1 MSTNNSKT
9 SQLKLGALLSYVV
22 LALQN
27 LVGLLYTPF
36 MLRMM
41 GKSEYGLYSIAA
53 SIVAYLTVLDLGFGN
68 AIVRYTAK
76 YRAEGKVEEQYKMFG
91 MFFLL
96 YCAIG
101 VVALAAGGVL
111 CLNAENIF
119 DTAMTANEMS
129 RTKII
134 LALMVVN
141 LAVTFPFSLFGSII
155 TAYEQFV
162 FQKGIIIVRI
172 VLNTA
177 TMIVLLNFG
186 YKAVA
191 MVVVTTLFNI
201 ITLGVNFWYCKRVL
215 KIQVKFG
222 KFQWGFLKEVA
233 IYSFWIFLNA
243 IMDRIYW
250 STGQFV
256 LGAYVGTAAVAVF
269 AVAIQLEHMYM
280 GFSTAISGVFLP
292 KVCAMVVKETDGKA
306 ISDLFIK
313 TGRIQY
319 SVMIL
324 ILSGFFLFGREFII
338 LWAGSGYEDAYI
350 IAMLFFVPLIVPLIQ
365 NLGITIL
372 QARNQM
378 KFRSLLYLGISLL
391 SLGAQIPLSKYY
403 GGIGCACA
411 IAGAL
416 TLGQIVV
423 MNIYYQVKQGIN
435 ILHFWKEILKMSIAP
450 GALAVACYFVLQN
463 IPLDSVLKLALGIL
477 CYLVVYLPL
486 FYVFSMNAYE
496 KELLS
501 KPLKKFKKNSTQ
513 AKSILG
519 KGENI

>member
-1 MSTNNSKT
+1 MVK
-9 SQLKLGALLSYVV
+9 SQLKTGALLSYVV

-53 SIVAYLTVLDLGFGN
+53 SIVAYLTILDLGFGN

-76 YRAEGKVEEQYKMFG
+76 FRAENKKEEQYEMFG

-96 YCAIG
+96 YCGIG
-101 VVALAAGGVL
+101 LIALLAGGVL
-111 CLNAENIF
+111 YWNAENIF
-119 DTAMTANEMS
+119 DASMTANELS

-134 LALMVVN
+134 LALMVFN
-141 LAVTFPFSLFGSII
+141 LAITFPFSLFGSII

-162 FQKGIIIVRI
+162 FQKVIAIVRI
-172 VLNTA
+172 ILNTA
-177 TMIVLLNFG
+177 TMIVLLNVG
-186 YKAVA
+186 YKAIA
-191 MVVVTTLFNI
+191 MVVVTTSFNVL
-201 ITLGVNFWYCKRVL
+201 TLGLNFWYCKHYL
-215 KIQVKFG
+215 KIKLKFARF
-222 KFQWGFLKEVA
+222 KWGFLKEVS

-256 LGAYVGTAAVAVF
+256 LGAYAGTVVVAVF
-269 AVAIQLEHMYM
+269 AVAITLEHMYM
-280 GFSTAISGVFLP
+280 SFSTAISGVFLP
-292 KVCAMVVKETDGKA
+292 KVTAMAVRESDGRA

-319 SVMIL
+319 CVMIL
-324 ILSGFFLFGREFII
+324 VLTGFFLFGRQFIH
-338 LWAGSGYEDAYI
+338 LWAGDGYDDAYI
-350 IAMLFFVPLIVPLIQ
+350 ISMLFFVPLTVPLIQ

-378 KFRSLLYLGISLL
+378 KFRSLLYLVISLV

-416 TLGQIVV
+416 VLGQIVV
-423 MNIYYQVKQGIN
+423 MNVYYQVKQKIDIVG
-435 ILHFWKEILKMSIAP
+435 FWVEIIKMSIVP
-450 GALAVACYFVLQN
+450 AVLTVLTYYVLQQYA
-463 IPLDSVLKLALGIL
+463 LDTVVKLVAGIIV
-477 CYLVVYLPL
+477 YLLVYLPL
-486 FYVFSMNAYE
+486 FFALSMNAYE
-496 KELLS
+496 RDLIL
-501 KPLKKFKKNSTQ
+501 KPIKKILKR
-513 AKSILG
+513 A
-519 KGENI
+519 

>member
-1 MSTNNSKT
+1 MVK
-9 SQLKLGALLSYVV
+9 SQLKTGALLSYIV

-27 LVGLLYTPF
+27 MVGLLYTPF

-53 SIVAYLTVLDLGFGN
+53 SVVAYLTVLDLGFGN

-76 YRAEGKVEEQYKMFG
+76 FRAEGKQEEQYEMFG

-96 YCAIG
+96 YCGIG
-101 VVALAAGGVL
+101 LIALLAGGVL
-111 CLNAENIF
+111 YWNAENIF
-119 DTAMTANEMS
+119 DATMTASELS

-134 LALMVVN
+134 LALMVFN
-141 LAVTFPFSLFGSII
+141 LAITFPFSLFGSII

-162 FQKGIIIVRI
+162 FQKVIAIVRI
-172 VLNTA
+172 ILNTA
-177 TMIVLLNFG
+177 TMIVLLNLG
-186 YKAVA
+186 YKAIA
-191 MVVVTTLFNI
+191 MVVVTTVFNVL
-201 ITLGVNFWYCKRVL
+201 TLGLNFWYCKHYL
-215 KIQVKFG
+215 KIKLKFA
-222 KFQWGFLKEVA
+222 KFKWDFLKEVS

-256 LGAYVGTAAVAVF
+256 LGAYAGTVVVAVF

-280 GFSTAISGVFLP
+280 SFSTAISGVFLP
-292 KVCAMVVKETDGKA
+292 KVTAMAVRESDGRA

-319 SVMIL
+319 CVMIL
-324 ILSGFFLFGREFII
+324 VLTGFFLFGRQFIH
-338 LWAGSGYEDAYI
+338 LWAGEAYDDAYI
-350 IAMLFFVPLIVPLIQ
+350 IAMLFFVPLTIPLIQ

-378 KFRSLLYLGISLL
+378 KFRCILYLVISLV

-416 TLGQIVV
+416 VLGQIIV
-423 MNIYYQVKQGIN
+423 MNVYYQVKQKIDIVG
-435 ILHFWKEILKMSIAP
+435 FWIEIIKMSVVP
-450 GALAVACYFVLQN
+450 AVLTVLTYYVLQQYA
-463 IPLDSVLKLALGIL
+463 LDTVVKLVAGIAL
-477 CYLVVYLPL
+477 YFVVYLPL
-486 FYVFSMNAYE
+486 FFALSMNAYE
-496 KELLS
+496 RDLILKPIRKLL
-501 KPLKKFKKNSTQ
+501 KR
-513 AKSILG
+513 A
-519 KGENI
+519 

>member
-1 MSTNNSKT
+1 MPK
-9 SQLKLGALLSYVV
+9 SQLRSGALLSYVV

-41 GKSEYGLYSIAA
+41 GKSEYGLYSIAV
-53 SIVAYLTVLDLGFGN
+53 SIVAYLTILDLGFGN

-76 YRAEGKVEEQYKMFG
+76 FRAENKQEEQYEMFG

-96 YCAIG
+96 YCGIG
-101 VVALAAGGVL
+101 LIALLAGGVL
-111 CLNAENIF
+111 YWNAENIF
-119 DTAMTANEMS
+119 DASMTANELS

-134 LALMVVN
+134 LALMVFN
-141 LAVTFPFSLFGSII
+141 LAITFPFSLFGSII

-162 FQKGIIIVRI
+162 FQKLIAIVRI
-172 VLNTA
+172 ILNTA
-177 TMIVLLNFG
+177 TMIVLLNLG
-186 YKAVA
+186 YKAIA
-191 MVVVTTLFNI
+191 MVVVATIFNI
-201 ITLGVNFWYCKRVL
+201 LTLGLNFWYCKHYL
-215 KIQVKFG
+215 KIKLKFAR
-222 KFQWGFLKEVA
+222 FQWDFLKEVS

-256 LGAYVGTAAVAVF
+256 LGAYAGTVVVAVF

-280 GFSTAISGVFLP
+280 SFSTAISGVFLP
-292 KVCAMVVKETDGKA
+292 KVTAMAVRESDGRA

-319 SVMIL
+319 CVMIL
-324 ILSGFFLFGREFII
+324 VLTGFFLFGRQFIH
-338 LWAGSGYEDAYI
+338 LWAGEGYDDAYF
-350 IAMLFFVPLIVPLIQ
+350 IAMLFFVPLTIPLIQ

-378 KFRSLLYLGISLL
+378 KFRCILYLVISLV

-416 TLGQIVV
+416 VLGQIII
-423 MNIYYQVKQGIN
+423 MNVYYQVRQKIDIVG
-435 ILHFWKEILKMSIAP
+435 FWVEIIKMSVVP
-450 GALAVACYFVLQN
+450 AVLTVLTYYVLQQYA
-463 IPLDSVLKLALGIL
+463 LDTVAKLAAGIVL
-477 CYLVVYLPL
+477 YLVVYLPL
-486 FYVFSMNAYE
+486 FFTLSMNAYE
-496 KELLS
+496 RDLII
-501 KPLKKFKKNSTQ
+501 KPIKKIFKR
-513 AKSILG
+513 
-519 KGENI
+519 E

>member
-1 MSTNNSKT
+1 MQ
-9 SQLKLGALLSYVV
+9 SQLKIGALLSYVV
-22 LALQN
+22 LALHN

-53 SIVAYLTVLDLGFGN
+53 SIVAYLMVLDLGFGN

-76 YRAEGKVEEQYKMFG
+76 FRAENKCKEQYEMFG

-96 YCAIG
+96 YCGIG
-101 VVALAAGGVL
+101 IITLMAGGIL
-111 CLNAENIF
+111 YLNAENIF
-119 DTAMTANEMS
+119 DAAMTANELE
-129 RTKII
+129 RTKFI
-134 LALMVVN
+134 LALMIFN
-141 LAVTFPFSLFGSII
+141 LAISFPFSLFGSVI

-162 FQKGIIIVRI
+162 FQKVVLIFRII
-172 VLNTA
+172 LNTV

-191 MVVVTTLFNI
+191 MVVVTTVFNML
-201 ITLGVNFWYCKRVL
+201 TLGLNYWYCKHYL
-215 KIQVKFG
+215 KIKLKFVR
-222 KFQWGFLKEVA
+222 FQWGFLKEVS

-256 LGAYVGTAAVAVF
+256 LGAFVGTAAVAVF

-280 GFSTAISGVFLP
+280 SFSSAISGVFLP
-292 KVCAMVVKETDGKA
+292 KVTAMAVRESNGSA

-319 SVMIL
+319 CVMVL
-324 ILSGFFLFGREFII
+324 VLSGFFLFGRQFIH
-338 LWAGSGYEDAYI
+338 LWAGEGYDDAYI
-350 IAMLFFVPLIVPLIQ
+350 ISMLFFVPLTVPLIQ

-378 KFRSLLYLGISLL
+378 KFRSLLYLCISLV
-391 SLGAQIPLSKYY
+391 SLGAQIPLSKYF

-416 TLGQIVV
+416 VLGQILV
-423 MNIYYQVKQGIN
+423 MNVYYQVKQN
-435 ILHFWKEILKMSIAP
+435 IDIIGFWKEIIKMSIVP
-450 GALAVACYFVLQN
+450 GVLTVLTYYVLQHYD
-463 IPLDSVLKLALGIL
+463 LDTVVKLIVGIVF
-477 CYLVVYLPL
+477 YLIVYLPL
-486 FYVFSMNAYE
+486 FFAFSMNAYE
-496 KELLS
+496 RDLIL
-501 KPLKKFKKNSTQ
+501 KPIKKILKKK
-513 AKSILG
+513 
-519 KGENI
+519 

>member
-1 MSTNNSKT
+1 MPV
-9 SQLKLGALLSYVV
+9 SQLKIGALLSYVV

-53 SIVAYLTVLDLGFGN
+53 SIVAYLTILDLGFGN

-76 YRAEGKVEEQYKMFG
+76 YRAEDKTEEQHQMFG

-96 YCAIG
+96 YCGIG
-101 VVALAAGGVL
+101 MIALTVGGIL
-111 CLNAENIF
+111 YWNAENIF
-119 DTAMTANEMS
+119 DAAMTAKELA

-134 LALMVVN
+134 LALMVFN
-141 LAVTFPFSLFGSII
+141 LAITFPFSLFGSII

-162 FQKGIIIVRI
+162 FQKLIAIVRI
-172 VLNTA
+172 ILNTA
-177 TMIVLLNFG
+177 TMIVLLNLG
-186 YKAVA
+186 YKAIA
-191 MVVVTTLFNI
+191 MVVVATIFNI
-201 ITLGVNFWYCKRVL
+201 LTLGLNFWYCKHYL
-215 KIQVKFG
+215 KIKLKFAR
-222 KFQWGFLKEVA
+222 FQWDFLKEVS

-256 LGAYVGTAAVAVF
+256 LGAYAGTVVVAVF

-280 GFSTAISGVFLP
+280 SFSTAISGVFLP
-292 KVCAMVVKETDGKA
+292 KVTAMAVRESDGRA

-319 SVMIL
+319 CVMIL
-324 ILSGFFLFGREFII
+324 VLTGFFLFGRQFIH
-338 LWAGSGYEDAYI
+338 LWAGEGYDDAYF
-350 IAMLFFVPLIVPLIQ
+350 IAMLFFVPLTIPLIQ

-378 KFRSLLYLGISLL
+378 KFRCILYLVISLVSL
-391 SLGAQIPLSKYY
+391 SAQIPLSKYY

-416 TLGQIVV
+416 VLGQIII
-423 MNIYYQVKQGIN
+423 MNVYYQVRQKIDIVG
-435 ILHFWKEILKMSIAP
+435 FWVEIIKMSVVP
-450 GALAVACYFVLQN
+450 AVLTVLTYYVLQQYA
-463 IPLDSVLKLALGIL
+463 LDTVAKLAAGIVL
-477 CYLVVYLPL
+477 YLVVYLPL
-486 FYVFSMNAYE
+486 FFTLSMNAYE
-496 KELLS
+496 RDLIL
-501 KPLKKFKKNSTQ
+501 KPIKKILKRV
-513 AKSILG
+513 
-519 KGENI
+519 

>member
-1 MSTNNSKT
+1 MH
-9 SQLKLGALLSYVV
+9 SQLKSGALLSYVV
-22 LALQN
+22 LALHN

-76 YRAEGKVEEQYKMFG
+76 FRAENKQEEQYEMFG

-96 YCAIG
+96 YCGIG
-101 VVALAAGGVL
+101 LIALLAGGVL
-111 CLNAENIF
+111 YWNAENIF
-119 DTAMTANEMS
+119 DASMTANELS

-134 LALMVVN
+134 LALMIFN

-155 TAYEQFV
+155 TAYEQFI
-162 FQKGIIIVRI
+162 FQKVIIIVRI
-172 VLNTA
+172 ILNTA

-186 YKAVA
+186 YKAIA
-191 MVVVTTLFNI
+191 MVVVTTVFNLL
-201 ITLGVNFWYCKRVL
+201 THGLNFWYCKHYL
-215 KIQVKFG
+215 KIKLKFA
-222 KFQWGFLKEVA
+222 KFQWGFLKEVS

-256 LGAYVGTAAVAVF
+256 LGAYAGTAVVAVF
-269 AVAIQLEHMYM
+269 AVAIQLQHMYM
-280 GFSTAISGVFLP
+280 SFSTAISGVFLP
-292 KVCAMVVKETDGKA
+292 KVTAMAVRESDGKE

-319 SVMIL
+319 CVMIL
-324 ILSGFFLFGREFII
+324 VLTGFFLFGRQFIR
-338 LWAGSGYEDAYI
+338 LWAGDGYDDAYI
-350 IAMLFFVPLIVPLIQ
+350 ISMLFFVPLTVPLIQ

-378 KFRSLLYLGISLL
+378 RFRSLLYLVISFA
-391 SLGAQIPLSKYY
+391 SLGLQIPLSKYY

-416 TLGQIVV
+416 VLGHILV
-423 MNIYYQVKQGIN
+423 MNVYYQVKQN
-435 ILHFWKEILKMSIAP
+435 IDIIGFWKEIVKMSVVP
-450 GALAVACYFVLQN
+450 ALLTVGTYLILQQYA
-463 IPLDSVLKLALGIL
+463 LDSILKLIVGIVL
-477 CYLVVYLPL
+477 YLIIYLPL
-486 FYVFSMNAYE
+486 FFAFSMNAYE
-496 KELLS
+496 RDLIL
-501 KPLKKFKKNSTQ
+501 KPVKKILKR
-513 AKSILG
+513 G
-519 KGENI
+519 

>member
-1 MSTNNSKT
+1 MKSSSLKT
-9 SQLKLGALLSYVV
+9 GALLSYVV

-41 GKSEYGLYSIAA
+41 GKSEYGLYSIVA
-53 SIVAYLTVLDLGFGN
+53 SVVAYLTVLDLGFGN
-68 AIVRYTAK
+68 AIIRYTAK
-76 YRAEGKVEEQYKMFG
+76 YRAEGKQEEQYKMFG

-96 YCAIG
+96 YCGIG
-101 VVALAAGGVL
+101 FIALLAGGVL
-111 CLNAENIF
+111 YLNAGNIF
-119 DTAMTANEMS
+119 GSAMTTNEMD
-129 RTKII
+129 RVKVM
-134 LALMVVN
+134 LLLMVFN
-141 LAVTFPFSLFGSII
+141 LAITFPFSLFGSII

-162 FQKGIIIVRI
+162 FQKVIAIVRI
-172 VLNTA
+172 ILNTA

-201 ITLGVNFWYCKRVL
+201 LTLGTNYWYCKHVL
-215 KIQVKFG
+215 KVKIKFG
-222 KFQWGFLKEVA
+222 RFQWGFLKEVA
-233 IYSFWIFLNA
+233 IYSFWIFMNA

-256 LGAYVGTAAVAVF
+256 LGAFAGPVVVAVF

-280 GFSTAISGVFLP
+280 AFSTAISSVFLP
-292 KVCAMVVKETDGKA
+292 RVTAMTVKDSDGKS

-319 SVMIL
+319 CIMIL
-324 ILSGFFLFGREFII
+324 VLTGFFLFGRQFIRI
-338 LWAGSGYEDAYI
+338 WAGEGYDDAYTI
-350 IAMLFFVPLIVPLIQ
+350 SMLFFVPLTVPLIQ

-378 KFRSLLYLGISLL
+378 KFRSLLYLVISLV
-391 SLGAQIPLSKYY
+391 SLGAQIPLAKYY

-416 TLGQIVV
+416 VLGQIIV
-423 MNIYYQVKQGIN
+423 MNVYYQRVQKLDIVHFWIEIAKMSVVPVVLTVAAYV
-435 ILHFWKEILKMSIAP
+435 ILHHFA
-450 GALAVACYFVLQN
+450 
-463 IPLDSVLKLALGIL
+463 LDSVIKLVVGIGA
-477 CYLVVYLPL
+477 YLVVYLPL

-496 KELLS
+496 RDLIS
-501 KPLKKFKKNSTQ
+501 RPIKKIFRR
-513 AKSILG
+513 
-519 KGENI
+519 

>member
-1 MSTNNSKT
+1 MPA
-9 SQLKLGALLSYVV
+9 SQIRMGALLSYVV

-53 SIVAYLTVLDLGFGN
+53 SIVAYLTILDLGFGN

-76 YRAEGKVEEQYKMFG
+76 FRAEGEVEEQYKMFG

-101 VVALAAGGVL
+101 TIVLFAGGVL
-111 CLNAENIF
+111 YLNAEIIF
-119 DTAMTANEMS
+119 DASMTANELA

-134 LALMVVN
+134 LALMVFN
-141 LAVTFPFSLFGSII
+141 LAITFPFSLFGSII
-155 TAYEQFV
+155 VAYEQFV
-162 FQKGIIIVRI
+162 FQKVIAILRI
-172 VLNTA
+172 VLNTV

-191 MVVVTTLFNI
+191 MVVVATVFNVL
-201 ITLGVNFWYCKRVL
+201 TLGLNFWYCKHYL
-215 KIQVKFG
+215 KIRLIFA
-222 KFQWGFLKEVA
+222 KFQWGFLKEVS
-233 IYSFWIFLNA
+233 IYSFWIFLNV

-256 LGAYVGTAAVAVF
+256 LGAYAGTAVVAVF

-280 GFSTAISGVFLP
+280 SFSTAISGVFLP
-292 KVCAMVVKETDGKA
+292 KVTAMAVRDSDGKA

-319 SVMIL
+319 CVMIL
-324 ILSGFFLFGREFII
+324 VLTGFFLFGRQFVHI
-338 LWAGSGYEDAYI
+338 WAGEGYDDAYI
-350 IAMLFFVPLIVPLIQ
+350 IAMLFFVPLTIPLIQ
-365 NLGITIL
+365 NMGITIL

-378 KFRSLLYLGISLL
+378 KFRSLLYLIISLV
-391 SLGAQIPLSKYY
+391 SLGAQIPLAKYY

-416 TLGQIVV
+416 VLGQIIV
-423 MNIYYQVKQGIN
+423 MNVYYQVRQKIN
-435 ILHFWKEILKMSIAP
+435 IVGFWFEIIKMSIVP
-450 GALAVACYFVLQN
+450 AVLTVLTYYVLQQYA
-463 IPLDSVLKLALGIL
+463 LDSVVKLVAGIVL
-477 CYLVVYLPL
+477 YLLVYLPL
-486 FYVFSMNAYE
+486 FFMLSMNAYE
-496 KELLS
+496 RDLIL
-501 KPLKKFKKNSTQ
+501 KPIKKILKR
-513 AKSILG
+513 A
-519 KGENI
+519 

>member
-1 MSTNNSKT
+1 MSV
-9 SQLKLGALLSYVV
+9 SQLKAGALLSYVV
-22 LALQN
+22 LALHN
-27 LVGLLYTPF
+27 LVGLLYMPF

-76 YRAEGKVEEQYKMFG
+76 FRAEYKQEEQYKMFG

-96 YCAIG
+96 YCGIG
-101 VVALAAGGVL
+101 LVALLAGGIL
-111 CLNAENIF
+111 YLNAENIF
-119 DTAMTANEMS
+119 DASMTANELS

-134 LALMVVN
+134 LALMVFN
-141 LAVTFPFSLFGSII
+141 LAITFPFSLFGSII

-162 FQKGIIIVRI
+162 FQKVIAIVRI

-177 TMIVLLNFG
+177 TMIVLLNLG
-186 YKAVA
+186 YKAIA
-191 MVVVTTLFNI
+191 MVVVTTIFNVL
-201 ITLGVNFWYCKRVL
+201 TLGLNFWYCKYNL
-215 KIQVKFG
+215 KIKLKFARF
-222 KFQWGFLKEVA
+222 KWDFLKEVS

-256 LGAYVGTAAVAVF
+256 LGAFAGTAVVAVY

-280 GFSTAISGVFLP
+280 SFSTAISGVFLP
-292 KVCAMVVKETDGKA
+292 KVTAMAVRDSDGKS

-319 SVMIL
+319 CVMIL
-324 ILSGFFLFGREFII
+324 VLTGFFLFGRQFIH
-338 LWAGSGYEDAYI
+338 LWAGEGYDDAYI
-350 IAMLFFVPLIVPLIQ
+350 IAMLFFVPLTIPLIQ

-378 KFRSLLYLGISLL
+378 KFRCLLYLVISLA

-416 TLGQIVV
+416 VLGQILV
-423 MNIYYQVKQGIN
+423 MNVYYQVKQKIDIVG
-435 ILHFWKEILKMSIAP
+435 FWVEIIKMSIVP
-450 GALAVACYFVLQN
+450 AVLTVLTYYVLQQYV
-463 IPLDSVLKLALGIL
+463 LDSVVKLVAGIVL
-477 CYLVVYLPL
+477 YLLVYLPL
-486 FYVFSMNAYE
+486 FFMLSMNVYE
-496 KELLS
+496 RDLIL
-501 KPLKKFKKNSTQ
+501 KPIKKILKR
-513 AKSILG
+513 A
-519 KGENI
+519 

>member
-1 MSTNNSKT
+1 MPK
-9 SQLKLGALLSYVV
+9 SQLKIGALLSYVV

-27 LVGLLYTPF
+27 LVGLVYTPF

-76 YRAEGKVEEQYKMFG
+76 YRAEGKLDEQHKMFG

-96 YCAIG
+96 YCLIG
-101 VVALAAGGVL
+101 IVVLIAGGVL
-111 CLNAENIF
+111 YLNAGKIF
-119 DTAMTANEMS
+119 DASMTVSELS
-129 RTKII
+129 RTKVI
-134 LALMVVN
+134 LALMVAN
-141 LAVTFPFSLFGSII
+141 LAITFPFSLFGSII

-162 FQKGIIIVRI
+162 FQKVLNIIRI

-177 TMIVLLNFG
+177 TMVVLLYLG

-191 MVVVTTLFNI
+191 MVIVATIFNVLTLVLNY
-201 ITLGVNFWYCKRVL
+201 WYCKTHLDVKL
-215 KIQVKFG
+215 KFG
-222 KFQWGFLKEVA
+222 KFQWGFLKEVS

-256 LGAYVGTAAVAVF
+256 LGAFVGTAAVAVF

-280 GFSTAISGVFLP
+280 SFSTAISGVFLP
-292 KVCAMVVKETDGKA
+292 KVTAMTVNDSDGKA

-319 SVMIL
+319 CIMVL
-324 ILSGFFLFGREFII
+324 ILSGFFLFGKQFVQ
-338 LWAGSGYEDAYI
+338 LWAGNGYEDAYI
-350 IAMLFFVPLIVPLIQ
+350 IALLFFVPLTVPLIQ
-365 NLGITIL
+365 NMGITIL

-378 KFRSLLYLGISLL
+378 KFRSLLYLVISLI
-391 SLGAQIPLSKYY
+391 SLGLQIPLAKYY
-403 GGIGCACA
+403 GGVGCACA

-416 TLGQIVV
+416 VLGQIIV
-423 MNIYYQVKQGIN
+423 MNVYYQVKQKIN
-435 ILHFWKEILKMSIAP
+435 IVKFWIEIAKMSFVPA
-450 GALAVACYFVLQN
+450 ALTIGGYFALQHFATDN
-463 IPLDSVLKLALGIL
+463 WISLGVGIFA
-477 CYLVVYLPL
+477 YLVVYLPL
-486 FYVFSMNAYE
+486 FFMLSMNKFE
-496 KELLS
+496 RDLVLNPVRKLI
-501 KPLKKFKKNSTQ
+501 KK
-513 AKSILG
+513 
-519 KGENI
+519 